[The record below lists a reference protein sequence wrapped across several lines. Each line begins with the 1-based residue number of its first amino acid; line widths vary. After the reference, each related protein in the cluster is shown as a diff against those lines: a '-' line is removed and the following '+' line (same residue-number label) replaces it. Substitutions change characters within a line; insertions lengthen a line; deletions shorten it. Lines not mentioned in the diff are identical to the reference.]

1 MIFRVGITG
10 GIGSGKS
17 LVCRIFETFG
27 VSVYY
32 ADTEAKRIMLEDKKV
47 KEQLIELLG
56 EDAYKGNNIDRSYIA
71 SAIFNNEMLLTR
83 MNQIVHP
90 AVHSDFIKWSGAI
103 ADSPYVIKEAAIMF
117 ESGSD
122 KLVDTTVLVYASETT
137 RIERVCKR
145 DGVEEKIVK
154 ERMKNQ
160 MDEEEK
166 RQLADHIITNDNEH
180 MVIPQVIALHEEF
193 LIKSN

>member
-17 LVCRIFETFG
+17 LICRIFETLG

-56 EDAYKGNNIDRSYIA
+56 DDAYKGDNIDRSYIA
-71 SAIFNNEMLLTR
+71 SAIFNNDMLLTR

-103 ADSPYVIKEAAIMF
+103 TDSPYVIKEAAIMF

-122 KLVDTTVLVYASETT
+122 KFVDTTVLVYASETT
-137 RIERVCKR
+137 RIERVRKR
-145 DGVEEKIVK
+145 DGVDEKIVK

>member
-17 LVCRIFETFG
+17 LVCRIFETLG

-56 EDAYKGNNIDRSYIA
+56 DDAYKGNNIDRSYIA
-71 SAIFNNEMLLTR
+71 SEIFNNEMLLTR

-103 ADSPYVIKEAAIMF
+103 TDSPYVIKEAAIMF

-122 KLVDTTVLVYASETT
+122 RLVDATVLVYASETT
-137 RIERVCKR
+137 RIERVRKR

>member
-17 LVCRIFETFG
+17 LVCRIFETLG

-56 EDAYKGNNIDRSYIA
+56 DDAYKGNNIDRSYIA
-71 SAIFNNEMLLTR
+71 SEIFNNEMLLTR

-103 ADSPYVIKEAAIMF
+103 TDSPYVIKEAAIMF

-137 RIERVCKR
+137 RIERVRKR